1 MTHSTSVEVCANLRV
16 SWRAGSHGARLE
28 NGAEHCGNTHGLTPM
43 LAPPTL
49 VLAALSA
56 LAPGSALEG
65 KVKAIFEDNC
75 TACHDEGA
83 DEVSLE
89 GSPGRLA
96 SVKSAV
102 TGKLLVVAGDPD
114 ASYLYAK
121 VVAHKD
127 IRGESMPPGDALG
140 AADKKT
146 IKDWIASIAPPA
158 APASKPAAASSKAD
172 AGALELKVRALFE
185 DQCTACHDAGGGEVV
200 LEGAL
205 GHLSREKSK
214 PAGGKLFVVPGD
226 PDASYLV
233 AKLTGK
239 GIKGDIMPVGD
250 DPLPAADVELVRAWI
265 TALAEPAGEGTVGA
279 VEGGEVSAGATL
291 DVGPAEEEPPEEK
304 APGKPPFHGTFQI
317 NLPTTTTLGRRT
329 FEFRI
334 DHRFGQVGT
343 ERGAFGLDAGANIS
357 YGFAYGILHGWDVML
372 RRTNSRKGY
381 ELGTKY
387 IAIRQE
393 DGKKLSFGGY
403 ASVEYLRDFPS
414 NTANPWAGN
423 FQLLL
428 SRLWFERWSTQLVV
442 GYHLRTNHAANVQVD
457 LEDDNVAGP
466 VPVRD
471 KRGTL
476 GVGLAST
483 VWLGERKRWGIDLE
497 YHLPIPSDVFF
508 YRGGNADKNGSNIG
522 SWSIGGSVNTG
533 KHFFQIFLTNTRE
546 IHTNLYA
553 PGGQS
558 KNPFA
563 DRGNFFFGFNL
574 SRKWSL

>member
-1 MTHSTSVEVCANLRV
+1 
-16 SWRAGSHGARLE
+16 
-28 NGAEHCGNTHGLTPM
+28 M
-43 LAPPTL
+43 LAPPIL
-49 VLAALSA
+49 VLAAMSA
-56 LAPGSALEG
+56 LAPASDLEG

-75 TACHDEGA
+75 TACHDAGA

-89 GSPGRLA
+89 GSPGRLVT
-96 SVKSAV
+96 VKSKV
-102 TGKLLVVAGDPD
+102 TGKPLVVAGDPD

-121 VVAHKD
+121 IVAHKS
-127 IRGESMPPGDALG
+127 ITGESMPPGDALG
-140 AADKKT
+140 AAQKKT
-146 IKDWIASIAPPA
+146 IKDWIASI
-158 APASKPAAASSKAD
+158 KPAAAPAAEAVPSASTGGAPGKSKA
-172 AGALELKVRALFE
+172 AELEPKVRKLFE
-185 DQCTACHDAGGGEVV
+185 DKCNACHDAGGTEVV
-200 LEGAL
+200 LEGDL
-205 GHLSREKSK
+205 GHLSRDKSK
-214 PAGGKLFVVPGD
+214 TAGGKRFVVPGE
-226 PDASYLV
+226 PDASYLL

-239 GIKGDIMPVGD
+239 GIKGDIMPMGD
-250 DPLPAADVELVRAWI
+250 DPLSASEMTLVRSWI
-265 TALAEPAGEGTVGA
+265 AALGEPAPAEASVVSTGEVGA
-279 VEGGEVSAGATL
+279 SVDPGVDADAGE
-291 DVGPAEEEPPEEK
+291 DPPEEK

-334 DHRFGQVGT
+334 DHRFGQVGA

-357 YGFAYGILHGWDVML
+357 YAFAYGILQGWDVML

-387 IAIRQE
+387 ILIRQE

-428 SRLWFERWSTQLVV
+428 SRLWFERWSTQLVL
-442 GYHLRTNHAANVQVD
+442 GYHLRTNHSANVQVD
-457 LEDDNVAGP
+457 LEDDAVAGP
-466 VPVRD
+466 VKVRD

-483 VWLGERKRWGIDLE
+483 VWLGAKKRWGIDLE

-522 SWSIGGSVNTG
+522 SWGIGGSVNTG
-533 KHFFQIFLTNTRE
+533 KHFFQIFITNTRE

-558 KNPFA
+558 KNPFT